1 MHTHNYVQV
10 FLYLRL
16 ICSVHLASFLLWSHG
31 YVMLGDVIALPKT
44 KTAGISTINKSLHC
58 HQTLFLFS
66 LGMRLYCECESI
78 SGGSRILKGGFRC
91 PERVRLRS
99 CAKRQKGGFRET
111 QGTPLDLPLSTPS
124 DISGL
129 SMQQAVIV

>member
-10 FLYLRL
+10 FLVFAFDMLHAL
-16 ICSVHLASFLLWSHG
+16 SFASFVVTWLRDLIG
-31 YVMLGDVIALPKT
+31 LRKT

-78 SGGSRILKGGFRC
+78 SGGSRILKGGFHC